1 MADSRFCKLSH
12 QLIFVT
18 FSWSITITLS
28 FLELAEEDC
37 FEHANIFHP
46 CDVASPAQLH
56 LKQDGLNALSTQK
69 ESVCLVV
76 DSTQHS
82 ERISLPWRSQHST
95 LEGISL
101 PWRGQ
106 HSAHRKDQFALALT
120 HARTHSHTAVR
131 QCTRFIFHSEIREA
145 QWSKMLIK

>member
-56 LKQDGLNALSTQK
+56 LKQDGLYAGQAGSLDDF
-69 ESVCLVV
+69 SVRHLV
-76 DSTQHS
+76 
-82 ERISLPWRSQHST
+82 LPFD
-95 LEGISL
+95 
-101 PWRGQ
+101 
-106 HSAHRKDQFALALT
+106 AKDG
-120 HARTHSHTAVR
+120 
-131 QCTRFIFHSEIREA
+131 A
-145 QWSKMLIK
+145 QASSGETPQVA